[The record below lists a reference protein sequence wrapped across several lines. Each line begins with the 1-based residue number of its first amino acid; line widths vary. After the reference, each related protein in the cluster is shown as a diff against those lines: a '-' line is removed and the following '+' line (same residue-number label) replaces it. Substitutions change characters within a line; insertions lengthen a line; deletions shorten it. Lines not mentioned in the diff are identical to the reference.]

1 MKKKSIKWLVTIG
14 LIISMQSLLA
24 QGGPPPPP
32 GDPTVGG
39 PVGGSAALGS
49 GVGMLL
55 LMGAVYGGKKVYK
68 FLKERQKMEE

>member
-1 MKKKSIKWLVTIG
+1 MKKKSIKGLVTIG
-14 LIISMQSLLA
+14 LIFSMQTLLA
-24 QGGPPPPP
+24 QGPPPPP

-55 LMGAVYGGKKVYK
+55 LMGAAYGGKKVYK
-68 FLKERQKMEE
+68 FWKERQEMEE